1 MPEPPPIWSDAFLAE
16 EIRDQPEYK
25 ALVEDSAAFDAF
37 VETAR
42 DLLGKF
48 RAISEPDEQLT
59 IERVITPLLGTLG
72 WPSPVAKRR
81 LTPRDEVDLVLHAD
95 EAQREL
101 SLGGAQR
108 DQVLSAD
115 GLVECKPWGSP
126 FDTSGSGSRPG
137 ETAAQQIQRYLL
149 IAGTDSNASLCW
161 GILTNGARWRV
172 YSYRA
177 RPRDRAWEVDLA
189 QLLVSEDLFSQVLTD
204 AAVHQLRLAW
214 LLLRRD
220 SWVPAAGERESFL
233 DRILEAGRRRDAK
246 VADDLSNVIFDHV
259 YPDLVRLFWS
269 KQPDAEPD
277 IVARAALTF
286 LYRLLF
292 IYYAEDRGM
301 LDTENHGYR
310 SHSLRYSVRDP
321 IAEQHGASRF
331 STVST
336 QFWQRLKTL
345 RTIIDRGDNSI
356 DQPAYNGGL
365 FAAHQPILDEIELS
379 DAELAP
385 IIHQLSHTADGT
397 YISYRSL
404 EVQQLGSIYERLLER
419 VPQRDDDGDIR
430 IIPSPYARKDS
441 GSYYTPQELVDLI
454 VEQTLTPLVK
464 ERIAAFRD
472 DPSEANDPATALLN
486 LRILDPAMGSGH
498 FLITALD
505 WLTARIVELLDPD
518 WEEAPGYISP
528 VAEEVERHRAFDRTP
543 LHESIRGTI
552 RDRIEERRAVTG
564 QFDPPS
570 TETVIQRM
578 VLKRCIY
585 GVDKNDMA
593 VELAKVALWLH
604 TFAPPL
610 PLPYIEHR
618 IRTGDSL
625 LGVTVATASDY
636 LAEWGPGH
644 IARGIWAD
652 YGSLCQTSE
661 IDETALNDALD
672 FTIEGTRE
680 SSQHHRNL
688 TRIWAGLRVAFDLIA
703 GLRWLSA
710 GMTKRDSRDFHAPL
724 SEALDGHVGRA
735 DAILHTGENGHG
747 LTPPTPEFR
756 AIRDRAHEIVQ
767 HENIVH
773 WQLAFPHVMAG
784 EDGQARGFDA
794 IVTNPPWDRIEQ
806 QEKEWFANRRPEIAA
821 LEPASR
827 RKAAIER
834 GIANGDPLCL
844 QYAEARDAA
853 AAMRQVCRTSG
864 DYPLL
869 SGGRTNFYSLFVERS
884 LALLNPQGIAGLLT
898 PSGIYSDKTAAEFFR
913 SVSTAG
919 RIAGIY
925 DFENRR
931 SANPDAST
939 ARWFSEVHP
948 QFKFCAT
955 IFAGAERR
963 FDETECG
970 FYLDG
975 KADLQNADRVFP
987 LAPDDFAR
995 INPNTGTAPTLRTAT
1010 EADILKSIYRQHPV
1024 LVKHVNGEEDK
1035 AYPVR
1040 FTQGLFNMTSDSALF
1055 RTAEQIEAEGGY
1067 PVVGHRYQ
1075 RGSEQW
1081 APLYQG
1087 RMIHHFDHR
1096 ASAVDFNPDSQDN
1109 PYVSG
1114 EVIDEQKQD
1123 PAFFPGVQYWV
1134 SVGEIESLLSS
1145 AQRWVVAFRDIT
1157 NSTNERTMIATI
1169 APWSAFGNQTPLLLP
1184 DPTLNAGNAAL
1195 LVANLS
1201 SLALDFVAKRKVQGT
1216 HVNWFIVEQLPV
1228 IAPADYGRK
1237 FGETTAGD
1245 LVHDHVLRLSYTA
1258 HDLAPFAHDLGYDGE
1273 PFRWDPE
1280 ERRQLRARLDA
1291 LYFHLY
1297 GLDEEDTAYILD
1309 QFPVLEKNE
1318 RKAHNRYQT
1327 KELVLAYH
1335 RALAA
1340 GDTTNTITLPP
1351 TPPDS

>member
-115 GLVECKPWGSP
+115 GIVECKPWGSP

-149 IAGTDSNASLCW
+149 IAGTDSNESLCW

-204 AAVHQLRLAW
+204 DAIHQLRLAW

-321 IAEQHGASRF
+321 IAEQHGASPF

-345 RTIIDRGDNSI
+345 RAIIDRGDESI
-356 DQPAYNGGL
+356 GQPAYNGGL
-365 FAAHQPILDEIELS
+365 FSGYDPLLDEIELS

-385 IIHQLSHTADGT
+385 IIHELSHTADGT

-404 EVQQLGSIYERLLER
+404 EVRQLGSIYERLLER
-419 VPQRDDDGDIR
+419 VPQRDSDGNVEVVI
-430 IIPSPYARKDS
+430 SPYARKDF

-454 VEQTLTPLVK
+454 VEQTLAPLVN
-464 ERIAAFRD
+464 ERIAAFRN
-472 DPSEANDPATALLN
+472 DPGEANDPAAALLN
-486 LRILDPAMGSGH
+486 LKILDPAMGSGH
-498 FLITALD
+498 FLITVLD
-505 WLTARIVELLDPD
+505 WLTGRLAALVNREWP
-518 WEEAPGYISP
+518 EAEPGYVSP
-528 VAEEVERHRAFDRTP
+528 IRAQLWELQEEHPD
-543 LHESIRGTI
+543 LN
-552 RDRIEERRAVTG
+552 D
-564 QFDPPS
+564 
-570 TETVIQRM
+570 ETLLQRM
-578 VLKRCIY
+578 ALKRCIY
-585 GVDKNDMA
+585 GVDKNPLA
-593 VELAKVALWLH
+593 VELAKVAIWLH
-604 TFAPPL
+604 TFTPPL
-610 PLPYIEHR
+610 PLPYISHR
-618 IRTGDSL
+618 IRAGDSL
-625 LGVTVATASDY
+625 LGIDY
-636 LAEWGPGH
+636 DRAADYIADWGPEHMSEGLRGDRAKLVADAATREPQLGGALDLLISDVRESDRIH
-644 IARGIWAD
+644 DVFEIVASQDRRALDLVIAFHWLSIGMTKKAREEFHAP
-652 YGSLCQTSE
+652 
-661 IDETALNDALD
+661 LNDALS
-672 FTIEGTRE
+672 GY
-680 SSQHHRNL
+680 
-688 TRIWAGLRVAFDLIA
+688 
-703 GLRWLSA
+703 
-710 GMTKRDSRDFHAPL
+710 
-724 SEALDGHVGRA
+724 VGRA
-735 DAILHTGENGHG
+735 VSILYNGENKPG
-747 LTPPTPEFR
+747 LTQSTPEFR
-756 AIRDRAHEIVQ
+756 QIRDHGREIAQ
-767 HENIVH
+767 REQFFH
-773 WQLAFPHVMAG
+773 WQVEFALVMNQG
-784 EDGQARGFDA
+784 GFDA
-794 IVTNPPWDRIEQ
+794 IVTNPPWDRIKL
-806 QEKEWFANRRPEIAA
+806 QEVEWWAARREDVAKAPTAA
-821 LEPASR
+821 A
-827 RKAAIER
+827 RKAM
-834 GIANGDPLCL
+834 IAKLRAAGDPLV
-844 QYAEARDAA
+844 AEYDQAVERAA
-853 AAMRQVCRTSG
+853 QLSAVLRKSG
-864 DYPLL
+864 DYPQLGKGDINL
-869 SGGRTNFYSLFVERS
+869 YSLFVERS
-884 LALLNPQGIAGLLT
+884 LSLINPNGVAGLLT

-913 SVSTAG
+913 SVSTTG
-919 RIAGIY
+919 RVAGIY

-931 SANPDAST
+931 TLNPVAQT
-939 ARWFSEVHP
+939 AKWFPDVHP

-955 IFAGAERR
+955 IFAGSERR
-963 FDETECG
+963 FDETQCG
-970 FYLDG
+970 FYLNG
-975 KADLQNADRVFP
+975 KADLQDADRVFP

-995 INPNTGTAPTLRTAT
+995 INPNTGTAPTLRSP
-1010 EADILKSIYRQHPV
+1010 ADAKLIRRIYRNHPV
-1024 LVKHVNGEEDK
+1024 LVDHSSGETRRPY
-1035 AYPVR
+1035 AVR
-1040 FTQGLFNMTSDSALF
+1040 QLRMLDMTNDSALF
-1055 RTAEQIEAEGGY
+1055 RTAEQLEAEGCY
-1067 PVVGHRYQ
+1067 PVVGPRYQ

-1096 ASAVDFNPDSQDN
+1096 FSAVDFNPDNQDN
-1109 PYVSG
+1109 PYLSG
-1114 EVIDEQKQD
+1114 EVTDEEKQD

-1134 SVGEIESLLSS
+1134 STAEIEPVLS
-1145 AQRWVVAFRDIT
+1145 AEQPWVIGFRDIT
-1157 NSTNERTMIATI
+1157 NATNERTVIATI
-1169 APWSAFGNQTPLLLP
+1169 VPWAAFGNKVPLLLP
-1184 DPTLNAGNAAL
+1184 DPTLTAQDAAL
-1195 LVANLS
+1195 LTANLS
-1201 SLALDFVAKRKVQGT
+1201 SLALDFVAKRKVQNT
-1216 HVNWFIVEQLPV
+1216 NLNWFILEQLPV
-1228 IAPADYGRK
+1228 IAPADYDRE
-1237 FGETTAGD
+1237 FGETAAGE
-1245 LVHDHVLRLSYTA
+1245 LVRDHVLRLSYTA
-1258 HDLAPFAHDLGYDGE
+1258 HDLAPFARDLGYEGE
-1273 PFRWDPE
+1273 PFEWDPE

-1318 RKAHNRYQT
+1318 RKEHNRYQT

-1340 GDTTNTITLPP
+1340 GDAANTITLPP

>member
-59 IERVITPLLGTLG
+59 IERVITPLLETLG

-115 GLVECKPWGSP
+115 GIVECKPWGSP

-149 IAGTDSNASLCW
+149 IAGTDSNESLCW

-204 AAVHQLRLAW
+204 AAIHQLRLAW

-246 VADDLSNVIFDHV
+246 VADDLSDVIFDHV

-345 RTIIDRGDNSI
+345 RAIIDRGDESI
-356 DQPAYNGGL
+356 GQPAYNGGL
-365 FAAHQPILDEIELS
+365 FSGYDPLLDEIELS

-385 IIHQLSHTADGT
+385 IIHELSHTADGT

-404 EVQQLGSIYERLLER
+404 EVRQLGSIYERLLER
-419 VPQRDDDGDIR
+419 VPQRDSDGNVEVVI
-430 IIPSPYARKDS
+430 SPYARKDS

-454 VEQTLTPLVK
+454 VEQTLTPLVE
-464 ERIAAFRD
+464 ERIAAFRN
-472 DPSEANDPATALLN
+472 DPGEANDPAAALLN
-486 LRILDPAMGSGH
+486 LKILDPAMGSGH
-498 FLITALD
+498 FLITVLD
-505 WLTARIVELLDPD
+505 WLTGQLAALVNREWP
-518 WEEAPGYISP
+518 EAEPGYVSP
-528 VAEEVERHRAFDRTP
+528 IRAQLWELQEEHPD
-543 LHESIRGTI
+543 LN
-552 RDRIEERRAVTG
+552 D
-564 QFDPPS
+564 
-570 TETVIQRM
+570 ETLLQRM
-578 VLKRCIY
+578 ALKRCIY
-585 GVDKNDMA
+585 GVDKNPLA
-593 VELAKVALWLH
+593 VELAKVAIWLH
-604 TFAPPL
+604 TFTPPL
-610 PLPYIEHR
+610 PLPYISHR
-618 IRTGDSL
+618 IRAGDSL
-625 LGVTVATASDY
+625 LGIDY
-636 LAEWGPGH
+636 DRAADYIADWGPEHMSEGLRGDRAKLVADAATREPQLGGALDLLISDVRESDRIH
-644 IARGIWAD
+644 DVFEIVASQDRRALDLVIAFHWLSIGMTKKAREEFHAP
-652 YGSLCQTSE
+652 
-661 IDETALNDALD
+661 LNDALS
-672 FTIEGTRE
+672 GY
-680 SSQHHRNL
+680 
-688 TRIWAGLRVAFDLIA
+688 
-703 GLRWLSA
+703 
-710 GMTKRDSRDFHAPL
+710 
-724 SEALDGHVGRA
+724 VGRA
-735 DAILHTGENGHG
+735 VSILYNGENKPG
-747 LTPPTPEFR
+747 LTQSTPEFR
-756 AIRDRAHEIVQ
+756 QIRDHGREIAEREQ
-767 HENIVH
+767 FFH
-773 WQLAFPHVMAG
+773 WQVEFALVMDQG
-784 EDGQARGFDA
+784 GFDA
-794 IVTNPPWDRIEQ
+794 IVTNPPWDRIKL
-806 QEKEWFANRRPEIAA
+806 QEVEWWAARREDIAKA
-821 LEPASR
+821 PTAAA
-827 RKAAIER
+827 RKAM
-834 GIANGDPLCL
+834 IAELRAAADPLV
-844 QYAEARDAA
+844 AEYDQAVERAA
-853 AAMRQVCRTSG
+853 QLSAVLRKSG
-864 DYPLL
+864 DYPQLGKGDINL
-869 SGGRTNFYSLFVERS
+869 YSLFVERS
-884 LALLNPQGIAGLLT
+884 LSLINPNGVAGLLT

-913 SVSTAG
+913 SVSTTG
-919 RIAGIY
+919 RVGGIY
-925 DFENRR
+925 DFENRGR
-931 SANPDAST
+931 TPSDPEAKT
-939 ARWFSEVHP
+939 ALWFADVDSR
-948 QFKFCAT
+948 FKFCAT

-963 FDETECG
+963 FDETQCG
-970 FYLDG
+970 FYLNG
-975 KADLQNADRVFP
+975 KADLQDADRVFP

-995 INPNTGTAPTLRTAT
+995 INPNTGTAPTLRSP
-1010 EADILKSIYRQHPV
+1010 ADAELIRRIYRNHPV
-1024 LVKHVNGEEDK
+1024 LVDHSSGETRRPY
-1035 AYPVR
+1035 AVR
-1040 FTQGLFNMTSDSALF
+1040 QLRMLDMTNDSALF
-1055 RTAEQIEAEGGY
+1055 RTAEQLEAEGCY
-1067 PVVGHRYQ
+1067 PVVGPRYQ

-1096 ASAVDFNPDSQDN
+1096 ASAVGINPDNQDN
-1109 PYVSG
+1109 PYLSD
-1114 EVIDEQKQD
+1114 EVTKEQKQN

-1134 SVGEIESLLSS
+1134 STNEIESRLSS
-1145 AQRWVVAFRDIT
+1145 DQPWTIGFRDVAR
-1157 NSTNERTMIATI
+1157 SADARTMIATI
-1169 APWSAFGNQTPLLLP
+1169 VPWAAFGNKVPLMLP
-1184 DPTLNAGNAAL
+1184 DPTLTALDAAFL
-1195 LVANLS
+1195 TANLS
-1201 SLALDFVAKRKVQGT
+1201 SLALDFVAKCKVQST
-1216 HVNWFIVEQLPV
+1216 NLNWFIVEQLPV
-1228 IAPADYGRK
+1228 ITPADYDRK
-1237 FGETTAGD
+1237 FGETTTGE
-1245 LVHDHVLRLSYTA
+1245 LVREHVLRLTYTA
-1258 HDLAPFAHDLGYDGE
+1258 HDLAPFARDLGYDGE
-1273 PFRWDPE
+1273 PFEWNPE

-1318 RKAHNRYQT
+1318 RKEHSRYQT